1 MNQQYLKHKYDV
13 NIIPTEAAI
22 MLSSTEGNVPRSRK
36 SGVYFLEIH
45 QLHTQ
50 KHDTSWWVLYLS
62 HEILCQLPFPVFLYI
77 YIYNLLFLKSS
88 VDWQ

>member
-1 MNQQYLKHKYDV
+1 MNQQYLKHNYDV
-13 NIIPTEAAI
+13 NIIPTEAAV

-50 KHDTSWWVLYLS
+50 KHDTSW
-62 HEILCQLPFPVFLYI
+62 
-77 YIYNLLFLKSS
+77 
-88 VDWQ
+88 